1 MTDQPIAADTPLLQ
15 VRALRLILIT
25 RFASTASNQMLS
37 VVLGWQIYD
46 LTNSALALG
55 MIGLVQFVP
64 PLLLTLVSGE
74 VADRVDRRTIV
85 RWTYVIQTIVSLG
98 LLLLTLLEEPPV
110 SAFYIMVLLL
120 ALARTFEGPA
130 NQALLPSLVPRVIL
144 SRAVA
149 AYSSASRVAN
159 LTGPSIGGLIY
170 GFGAATD
177 YTVCLALILMATVA
191 SFMLPA
197 PAALKPAKQKV
208 SWETLLA
215 GLTFVWSTP
224 ILLGVLSLDLMATF
238 FGGVTAL
245 LPIFARDVLD
255 IGPFGL
261 GVLRSSPSVGAL
273 LMAMV
278 LTKYPINRNAG
289 QVIFGGVVIYGIAT
303 IVFALSHNVMLS
315 VAAMFMMGAGDT
327 ISQVNRKTLIQ
338 VMTPDEVRGR
348 VSAVSS
354 LSVNI
359 GGQLG
364 QFESGVTAAMMGTV
378 GSVLFGGIAVIA
390 VVGLWAWRFPD
401 LRRVE
406 RADEV
411 MLAGRSGS

>member
-1 MTDQPIAADTPLLQ
+1 MSDLPITADTPLFK

-46 LTNSALALG
+46 LTNSPLALG
-55 MIGLVQFVP
+55 MIGLVQFLP
-64 PLLLTLVSGE
+64 PLLLTMVSGE

-85 RWTYVIQTIVSLG
+85 RWTYVIQTIVSCG
-98 LLLLTLLEEPPV
+98 LLGLTLLDEPPV
-110 SAFYIMVLLL
+110 YAFYVMVLLL

-130 NQALLPSLVPRVIL
+130 NQALLPSLVPREIL
-144 SRAVA
+144 SRSVA

-170 GFGAATD
+170 AFGPATD
-177 YTVCLALILMATVA
+177 YTVCLLLIMMAAIA

-197 PAALKPAKQKV
+197 PAPLKPSKQKV
-208 SWETLLA
+208 SWETLMA
-215 GLTFVWSTP
+215 GLVFVWSTP

-245 LPIFARDVLD
+245 LPIFARDVLT

-261 GVLRSSPSVGAL
+261 GVLRSAPSIGAL
-273 LMAMV
+273 SMSLL

-289 QVIFGGVVIYGIAT
+289 QVIFGGVVIYGLAT
-303 IVFALSHNVMLS
+303 IVFALSHSVILSILAMLT
-315 VAAMFMMGAGDT
+315 MGAGDT

-338 VMTPDEVRGR
+338 VMTPDSVRGR

-354 LSVNI
+354 LSVNV

-378 GSVLFGGIAVIA
+378 GSVVFGGIAVIG
-390 VVGLWAWRFPD
+390 VVALWAWRFPA

-411 MLAGRSGS
+411 MVAGTGT

>member
-1 MTDQPIAADTPLLQ
+1 MSSPTTDDNTPLYRF
-15 VRALRLILIT
+15 RALRLLLIT

-55 MIGLVQFVP
+55 MIGLVQFLP
-64 PLLLTLVSGE
+64 PMLLTLVSGE

-98 LLLLTLLEEPPV
+98 LLGLTLLEKPPV
-110 SAFYIMVLLL
+110 AAFYVMVLLL

-130 NQALLPSLVPRVIL
+130 NQALLPLLVPRSIM
-144 SRAVA
+144 SRSVA

-177 YTVCLALILMATVA
+177 YTVCLLLILMAAIA

-197 PAALKPAKQKV
+197 PAPLKAAKQKV
-208 SWETLLA
+208 SWETLIA
-215 GLTFVWSTP
+215 GLTFVWNTP

-245 LPIFARDVLD
+245 LPIFARDVLA

-261 GVLRSSPSVGAL
+261 GILRSAPSVGAL
-273 LMAMV
+273 LMAVV
-278 LTKYPINRNAG
+278 LAKYPINRNAG
-289 QVIFGGVVIYGIAT
+289 QVIFGGVVIYGLAT
-303 IVFALSHNVMLS
+303 IVFALSHSVMLS
-315 VAAMFMMGAGDT
+315 VGSMFIMGAGDT

-338 VMTPDEVRGR
+338 VMTPDSVLGR

-378 GSVLFGGIAVIA
+378 GSVLFGGIAVLA
-390 VVGLWAWRFPD
+390 VVALWAWRFPD

-406 RADEV
+406 RADQV
-411 MLAGRSGS
+411 MVAGTGT

>member
-1 MTDQPIAADTPLLQ
+1 MSSTEINENTPLFR

-25 RFASTASNQMLS
+25 RFASTASNQMLAI
-37 VVLGWQIYD
+37 VLGWQIYD

-55 MIGLVQFVP
+55 MIGLVQFLP

-85 RWTYVIQTIVSLG
+85 RWTYVIQTIVTLSLLG
-98 LLLLTLLEEPPV
+98 LTLLDKPPV
-110 SAFYIMVLLL
+110 AAFYIMVLLL

-130 NQALLPSLVPRVIL
+130 NQALLPSLVPREIL
-144 SRAVA
+144 SRSVA

-177 YTVCLALILMATVA
+177 YAVCLVLIMMAAIA

-197 PAALKPAKQKV
+197 PAPLKPGKQKV
-208 SWETLLA
+208 SWETMIG
-215 GLTFVWSTP
+215 GLVFVWNTP

-238 FGGVTAL
+238 FGGVAAL

-255 IGPFGL
+255 IGPVGFGI
-261 GVLRSSPSVGAL
+261 LRSSPSIGAL
-273 LMAMV
+273 LMA
-278 LTKYPINRNAG
+278 LILAKYPINRAAG

-303 IVFALSHNVMLS
+303 IIFALSHNVLLS
-315 VAAMFMMGAGDT
+315 ICTMFMMGAGDT
-327 ISQVNRKTLIQ
+327 ISQVNRKTLLQ
-338 VMTPDEVRGR
+338 VMTPDSVRGR

-378 GSVLFGGIAVIA
+378 GSVLFGGCAVLC
-390 VVGLWAWRFPD
+390 VVALWAWRFPD

-406 RADEV
+406 RADEMMV
-411 MLAGRSGS
+411 AGTGT